1 LEVGPKEKWLI
12 EQAKRNRMPIP
23 ERVMQAPLLIPGL
36 DFYLTAFLTL
46 SSERQVGM
54 GEGRIPWSKTKDY
67 ALHYGLDDVEFDILW
82 ELITRV
88 DGAYL
93 EWQSKRSR
101 KDAAVKKDSPPEEG
115 RVVLKPSGR

>member
-1 LEVGPKEKWLI
+1 
-12 EQAKRNRMPIP
+12 MPIP
-23 ERVMQAPLLIPGL
+23 DRVLNAPVLIPGL

-54 GEGRIPWSKTKDY
+54 GEGRIPWSKTLKY
-67 ALHYGLDDVEFDILW
+67 ALHYGLADVEFDILW
-82 ELITRV
+82 ELITRI

-93 EWQSKRSR
+93 EWQSKRSK
-101 KDAAVKKDSPPEEG
+101 KDAAVKKEAPEEG